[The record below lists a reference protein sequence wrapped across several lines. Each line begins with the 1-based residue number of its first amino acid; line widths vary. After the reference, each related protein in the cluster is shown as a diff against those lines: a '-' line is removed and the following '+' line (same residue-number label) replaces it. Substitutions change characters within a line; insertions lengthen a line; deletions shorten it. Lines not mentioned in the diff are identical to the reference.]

1 VAADE
6 PRRGPGRRAG
16 ESRTR
21 EAILDAA
28 RRRFGEQGYDGA
40 TIRGI
45 AADAGVNPAL
55 VHHFYGTKEQ
65 LFAAAMM
72 LPVDLSV
79 AIPALLEGGVGGLG
93 ERLVGFFLSTVEA
106 GGEQSALLALMRSA
120 ASHER
125 SAAMV
130 REFVSKAVL
139 GPLARSLDKP
149 DPDLR
154 ATLVGSQLIGLAMI
168 RYVVR
173 VEPLA
178 SADRETV
185 VTAVA
190 PTIQRYLTGELG

>member
-1 VAADE
+1 MA
-6 PRRGPGRRAG
+6 RTGRRPG
-16 ESRTR
+16 NSGSR
-21 EAILDAA
+21 EAILEAA
-28 RRRFGEQGYDGA
+28 RAAFGE
-40 TIRGI
+40 RGFSDASVRDI
-45 AADAGVNPAL
+45 AVRAGVDAAL

-65 LFAAAMM
+65 LFAAAMK

-79 AIPALLEGGVGGLG
+79 AMPALLEGGVVGLG
-93 ERLVGFFLSTVEA
+93 ERLVGFFLAAVEA
-106 GGEQSALLALMRSA
+106 GGDQNSLLALIRSV
-120 ASHER
+120 ASHEQ

-139 GPLARSLDKP
+139 GPLAASLEMP

-154 ATLVGSQLIGLAMI
+154 ATLVGSQLIGLAMV

-178 SADRETV
+178 SADSAAV
-185 VTAVA
+185 VAAVA

>member
-1 VAADE
+1 MA
-6 PRRGPGRRAG
+6 RTGRRPG
-16 ESRTR
+16 NSNSR
-21 EAILDAA
+21 EVILDAA
-28 RRRFGEQGYDGA
+28 RAAFGEQGFNDA
-40 TIRGI
+40 SVRGI
-45 AADAGVNPAL
+45 AGRAGVDAAL